1 MHIQIFFTPTYFL
14 KRSSFVIEVVA
25 EVELLNRFPCSAGCS
40 ANAYTLSDI
49 SLQSFPLCCDNFSI
63 NDCMKE

>member
-14 KRSSFVIEVVA
+14 KRSSFVIEVVT

-40 ANAYTLSDI
+40 ANAYALSDI
-49 SLQSFPLCCDNFSI
+49 SPTML
-63 NDCMKE
+63 